1 MVLKT
6 ISQLP
11 VRSIL
16 FDLKYSLTRLL
27 SVDEK
32 SSFVL
37 ENVKGDNFKI
47 GFCYVS
53 RLTRWYNQLVNK

>member
-1 MVLKT
+1 MNMVLKT
-6 ISQLP
+6 ISLLP
-11 VRSIL
+11 VRFIF
-16 FDLKYSLTRLL
+16 FDLKYSLTLLL

-47 GFCYVS
+47 DICFVINGNTYI
-53 RLTRWYNQLVNK
+53 TNK

>member
-6 ISQLP
+6 ISLLP
-11 VRSIL
+11 VRFIL
-16 FDLKYSLTRLL
+16 FDLKYSLTLLL

-37 ENVKGDNFKI
+37 EKVKGDNFKMD
-47 GFCYVS
+47 FCYVINW
-53 RLTRWYNQLVNK
+53 RYKYNQ

>member
-11 VRSIL
+11 VRLIL

-37 ENVKGDNFKI
+37 ENVKGDNFKV
-47 GFCYVS
+47 FLLCD
-53 RLTRWYNQLVNK
+53 